1 MNLTAFNPKTPY
13 KNERYERKK
22 EERKKE
28 KGKRKTQ
35 QAKLTSLIRKI
46 W

>member
-1 MNLTAFNPKTPY
+1 MDEGDIGKEMNLTAFNPKTPY

-28 KGKRKTQ
+28 KGKLN
-35 QAKLTSLIRKI
+35 KLS
-46 W
+46 